1 MLLEQE
7 GNNDREIETEEKTS
21 DEFDLKYRMN
31 FIQIGFMTINSF
43 SEIAENNSREV
54 RPRTSGPTFMK
65 LWWQT
70 RKLAY
75 IHRFIWV
82 CDSMVTDKNDTLSE
96 ILRMNYLKNLVEG
109 KPQQ

>member
-7 GNNDREIETEEKTS
+7 GNNDRDIETEEKTS

-54 RPRTSGPTFMK
+54 RPRTSGRTFMK
-65 LWWQT
+65 L
-70 RKLAY
+70 
-75 IHRFIWV
+75 
-82 CDSMVTDKNDTLSE
+82 
-96 ILRMNYLKNLVEG
+96 
-109 KPQQ
+109 